1 MTKIVYPPVDTFD
14 LIKMTHDLDPS
25 LRQNIMVSFA
35 QFRPEKDHALQL
47 RVWARVLPQLPED
60 AVFILV
66 GSVRDPDDQR
76 IVDDLKGLAIK
87 LGIQNRVEF
96 KINL

>member
-1 MTKIVYPPVDTFD
+1 
-14 LIKMTHDLDPS
+14 
-25 LRQNIMVSFA
+25 
-35 QFRPEKDHALQL
+35 
-47 RVWARVLPQLPED
+47 LPED